1 MSLSEG
7 TQRLTPP
14 VSSLD
19 VKKHRELNPPSL
31 SIWCQH
37 TMINPHSLS
46 VWFQTVY
53 RYQPTQFVPL
63 VSECVQ
69 ISASAVCTFDFRKH
83 IWRLTYLICTFDFRK
98 CMSMKIIPPSLCL
111 WFLRAYEDNPTQFV
125 ALHTHWLGVKHQFTL
140 LVALISESLWR

>member
-7 TQRLTPP
+7 TQRLTHP

-19 VKKHRELNPPSL
+19 VKKHTELNPPSL

-37 TMINPHSLS
+37 TIINPHSLFDFRQCTDIS
-46 VWFQTVY
+46 PPSLCLWFQNVY
-53 RYQPTQFVPL
+53 RYLLLQFAPL
-63 VSECVQ
+63 N
-69 ISASAVCTFDFRKH
+69 FRKH